1 MALFIF
7 RAVGM
12 HSTVVNRVGL
22 YLHLKNAL
30 WLWGELTGRGRS
42 KPLAVV
48 PGRLRMMALPG
59 MTVRGCKK
67 VTPRDLMPDMEGL
80 HVSRRTPR
88 FLAWASGW
96 CRSDDTSV
104 HETAK

>member
-22 YLHLKNAL
+22 YLHLENAL
-30 WLWGELTGRGRS
+30 WLWGELTGRGGS

-48 PGRLRMMALPG
+48 RVRLRMALPG
-59 MTVRGCKK
+59 MTVRGRKK

-96 CRSDDTSV
+96 CRSGDTSV